1 MLLGYRQK
9 VAVTTVLVVLVIVIM
24 LALAEGTVRVRQW
37 LVTGDTGKIA
47 DLFEQQ
53 DDLRVLVPGA
63 KTRTISINSLGFRGP
78 HLKQPKPAGDLR
90 IAFLGAST
98 TFCAE
103 VSGDNMT
110 WPYLVTEA
118 IQKEYPD
125 IGVDYVNAAVP
136 GYAVKASLNNFRK
149 RVSPLQPDVTVI
161 YHATNDLSWETRM
174 LGQEQGIYKAH
185 GKNTGSWLA
194 EYSQLWYLVV
204 KNLQIR
210 KAQEDAAGS
219 SSERLEFSADELG
232 DNFRMYMTQLVNTA
246 KETSDVVA
254 VATFSY
260 QVRPEQTAEQQLA
273 ASSSAL
279 YYMPF
284 MDPQGLIEAFSRY
297 NQIIAE
303 VADETGAVLIDG
315 EMLIPGNGEYFNDT
329 VHFKD
334 AGSRLMAERVS
345 EALLKSPGFRNL
357 VEKKK
362 SVSRSVSI
370 AGNRVPSDK
379 LLGYKKTSANR
390 FH

>member
-1 MLLGYRQK
+1 MILGRHQK
-9 VAVTTVLVVLVIVIM
+9 VALTTVLVVLVIVIL
-24 LALAEGTVRVRQW
+24 LALTEGAVLIRQW
-37 LVTGDTGKIA
+37 LVAGNTGRIT

-78 HLKQPKPAGDLR
+78 PLKQPKPAGDLR

-110 WPYLVTEA
+110 WPYLVTET
-118 IQKEYPD
+118 IQKEYPG

-136 GYAVKASLNNFRK
+136 GYAVKTSLDNFRK

-161 YHATNDLSWETRM
+161 YHATNDLSWETR
-174 LGQEQGIYKAH
+174 LLAEDQGIYESR
-185 GKNTGSWLA
+185 GNSTSSWLA
-194 EYSQLWYLVV
+194 EHSELWYLAV
-204 KNLQIR
+204 KNLQI
-210 KAQEDAAGS
+210 KKVQKDAAGT
-219 SSERLEFSADELG
+219 SERLEFSVDELG
-232 DNFRMYMTQLVNTA
+232 DNFRMYMTRLINAA
-246 KETSDVVA
+246 KETSGVVA

-260 QVRPEQTAEQQLA
+260 QIRPEQTTEQQLA
-273 ASSSAL
+273 ASASAL

-284 MDPQGLIEAFSRY
+284 MDLQGLIEAFRRY

-315 EMLIPGNGEYFNDT
+315 EMLIPGNSEYFNDT

-345 EALLKSPGFRNL
+345 EALLKSPDFRYI
-357 VEKKK
+357 VEQKK
-362 SVSRSVSI
+362 SASRSVSPVSI
-370 AGNRVPSDK
+370 RVPSDDVP
-379 LLGYKKTSANR
+379 GYKKNSANR
-390 FH
+390 FP